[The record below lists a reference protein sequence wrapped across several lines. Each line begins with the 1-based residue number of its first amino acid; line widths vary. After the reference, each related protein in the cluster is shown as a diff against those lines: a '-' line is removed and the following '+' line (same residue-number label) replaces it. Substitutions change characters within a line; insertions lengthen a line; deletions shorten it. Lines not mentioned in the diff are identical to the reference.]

1 MVRALEADEALGMFG
16 RAEQRAGVLD
26 PDDRIGGGMEEQQR
40 AFQPPDLFEQ
50 VDILDPFE
58 EIAAEREIAPA
69 DRDLALAFLAD
80 RLEIA
85 IDPLEH
91 MRHIAG
97 CADSGD
103 CGDLVK
109 AQIIRRRQHRRTAEA
124 MPDQQDRLRETHQ
137 QFFRC
142 RNQIGDIGGEAGTA
156 EFAIAPAQP
165 GKVKAQT
172 GDAFLRQRARHADR
186 RAALLGASEA
196 MREQRRSAHQPGGQF
211 ERTGQFVAGIGGD
224 SDLFGRHDFFLASEA
239 ITPPCT
245 SGARSLTLT

>member
-1 MVRALEADEALGMFG
+1 MVRAFEADEALGMFG
-16 RAEQRAGVLD
+16 RAEQRAGVFD
-26 PDDRIGGGMEEQQR
+26 PDDRIGGGMEKQQR
-40 AFQPPDLFEQ
+40 TFESPDLFEQ

-58 EIAAEREIAPA
+58 EIAAERKIATA

-85 IDPLEH
+85 VDPLEH
-91 MRHIAG
+91 MRDIAG
-97 CADSGD
+97 RADGGD
-103 CGDLVK
+103 RGDLVET
-109 AQIIRRRQHRRTAEA
+109 QIICRRQHRRTAEA
-124 MPDQQDRLRETHQ
+124 VSDQQDRLRKTHQ
-137 QFFRC
+137 QLFGC
-142 RNQIGDIGGEAGTA
+142 RNQIGDIRGETRAP

-165 GKVKAQT
+165 GEVEPQA
-172 GDAFLRQRARHADR
+172 GDAFLRQRTRHADR
-186 RAALLGASEA
+186 RAALLGAGEA
-196 MREQRRSAHQPGGQF
+196 MREQRRPAHQPGGQF